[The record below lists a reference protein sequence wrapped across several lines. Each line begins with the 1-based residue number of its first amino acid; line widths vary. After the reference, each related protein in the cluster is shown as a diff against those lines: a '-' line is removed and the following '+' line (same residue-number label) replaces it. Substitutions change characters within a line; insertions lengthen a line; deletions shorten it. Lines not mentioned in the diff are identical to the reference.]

1 MDGPAISILVV
12 AYREREALAAALE
25 SCVVAG
31 AEVSGGC
38 ELIVVDNGG
47 LAPFVRERFPAVKI
61 LDNGGANLGFAG
73 GVQRGLE
80 EARGRWIALV
90 NDDARIERDSLARL
104 LEAGERDERI
114 GSVAAQVRFEADPGR
129 INSAGVSVD
138 TLGVATERL
147 AGQPLAAGQSPG
159 EVFGACGCFALYR
172 REMIDALGGFDTRF
186 FAYLEDVDLAWRARA
201 AGWITRYEPL
211 AVAYHRGSAS
221 SGAGSA
227 RKYELVGRN
236 RMRLL
241 ARNATRRRLVRSL
254 PGIVLYDLAY
264 VLYAGVTDRT
274 LAPLWGRLR
283 GLREWRALR
292 AETRAQRREVAL
304 TPAWRGALAS
314 LRMSR
319 AYRGSAARGGAES
332 GS

>member
-38 ELIVVDNGG
+38 ELIVIDNGG

-61 LDNGGANLGFAG
+61 LDNGGENLGFAG

-147 AGQPLAAGQSPG
+147 AGQPLAAGQSQE

-172 REMIDALGGFDTRF
+172 RETIDALGGFDTRF

-201 AGWITRYEPL
+201 AGWLAVYEPR
-211 AVAYHRGSAS
+211 AVALHRGAS
-221 SGAGSA
+221 TSWSVETACACSRETPPEGS
-227 RKYELVGRN
+227 
-236 RMRLL
+236 
-241 ARNATRRRLVRSL
+241 
-254 PGIVLYDLAY
+254 
-264 VLYAGVTDRT
+264 
-274 LAPLWGRLR
+274 
-283 GLREWRALR
+283 
-292 AETRAQRREVAL
+292 
-304 TPAWRGALAS
+304 
-314 LRMSR
+314 
-319 AYRGSAARGGAES
+319 
-332 GS
+332 